1 MIVAFTAINNIS
13 DKFLSNRLNFFLFLA
28 VYYTRMDTTRIFK
41 YFPELSEQQKS
52 QFNQLKDLYLDWNSK
67 INVISRKDMDHFYE
81 HHVLHC
87 LAIAKYMELLPGMR
101 IMDLGTGG
109 GFPGIPLAIMFP
121 QTEFYLIDGTGKK
134 ITVVNAVK
142 EAIGL
147 QNVVAEHKRAE
158 EVKEKF
164 DFITGRA
171 VMTLPEIVNL
181 AGNKLRIRGDIE
193 AGGILYLKGGDL
205 KDEFNA
211 LSRYWKYKKVAVS
224 KWFREEYFE
233 EKYVVHL
240 Y

>member
-1 MIVAFTAINNIS
+1 
-13 DKFLSNRLNFFLFLA
+13 
-28 VYYTRMDTTRIFK
+28 MDTTQLFN
-41 YFPELSEQQKS
+41 YFPELSDKQKE
-52 QFNQLKDLYLDWNSK
+52 QFNQLKDLYLDWNAK

-81 HHVLHC
+81 HHVLHS

-142 EAIGL
+142 DAIGL
-147 QNVVAEHKRAE
+147 DNVVAEHKRAE

-164 DFITGRA
+164 DFVTGRA
-171 VMTLPEIVNL
+171 VMTLPEIANL

-193 AGGILYLKGGDL
+193 AGGILCLKGGDL
-205 KDEFNA
+205 EAEFKA
-211 LSRYWKYKKVAVS
+211 LSRYWKHKKVAVS
-224 KWFREEYFE
+224 EWFREEYFE
-233 EKYVVHL
+233 EKFVVHL